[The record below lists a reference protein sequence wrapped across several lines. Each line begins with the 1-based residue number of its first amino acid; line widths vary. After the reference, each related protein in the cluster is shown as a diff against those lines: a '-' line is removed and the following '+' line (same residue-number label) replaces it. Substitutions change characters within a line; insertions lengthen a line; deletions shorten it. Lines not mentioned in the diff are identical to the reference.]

1 MIISA
6 LINSIG
12 MSTVKPHLH
21 DQIFV
26 TNFISLNTFN
36 LLWPAILMVSWVVRN
51 RMRSVMRVNCIV
63 YILPTIYLAFLT
75 LNIKES
81 RICLVFKRKN
91 VYTLV

>member
-1 MIISA
+1 M
-6 LINSIG
+6 NSIG

-51 RMRSVMRVNCIV
+51 KMRSGYAREL
-63 YILPTIYLAFLT
+63 Y
-75 LNIKES
+75 
-81 RICLVFKRKN
+81 R
-91 VYTLV
+91 